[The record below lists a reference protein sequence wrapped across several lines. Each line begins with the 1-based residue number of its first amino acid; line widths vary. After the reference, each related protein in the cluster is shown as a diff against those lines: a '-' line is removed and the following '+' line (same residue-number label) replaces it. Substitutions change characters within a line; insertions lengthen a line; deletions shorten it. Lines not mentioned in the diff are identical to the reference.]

1 MTADETLRREY
12 AEIAAG
18 LDPAGA
24 PSMRFVH
31 RTGRAPS
38 KVAVLSAS
46 FNPPTLAHLR
56 MAELAHGD
64 LGYPEVVLELAIANV
79 DKAVTDAPLHERLM
93 MMRAIAA
100 PRPWMSAAI
109 ATHGRFLDKMT
120 ALREH
125 FPSADVCFIVG
136 YDTLARVFDPKYYA
150 DRAAELRALF
160 DQTSFACAN
169 REGADDDAFAELLA
183 VPENAAY
190 SDGVRLMALDA
201 YHAGLSS
208 TAARA
213 SLASGRGRSVGV
225 PEEVADYLAER
236 PLYGGSRRISS

>member
-1 MTADETLRREY
+1 MSAETVRREY
-12 AEIAAG
+12 AAIVDA
-18 LDPAGA
+18 LDPSGS

-31 RTGRAPS
+31 RGGGSPS

-56 MAELAHGD
+56 MAEIAHED
-64 LGYPEVVLELAIANV
+64 LGHPEVVLELAIANV
-79 DKAVTDAPLHERLM
+79 DKGITGAPLHERLM

-125 FPSADVCFIVG
+125 FPSAEVCFVVG

-150 DRAAELRALF
+150 DRAVELRALF

-169 REGADDDAFAELLA
+169 REGSGDGALAALLRA
-183 VPENAAY
+183 PANAMYAG
-190 SDGVRLMALDA
+190 GVRPMALDA

-208 TAARA
+208 TAVRA
-213 SLASGRGRSVGV
+213 SLASGEGTSEGV
-225 PEEVADYLAER
+225 PEEVVAYLAER
-236 PLYGGSRRISS
+236 PLYGAFRGISS

>member
-1 MTADETLRREY
+1 MTADETLRRDY
-12 AEIAAG
+12 ADIAAA
-18 LDPAGA
+18 LDPAGY
-24 PSMRFVH
+24 PSMQFVH
-31 RTGRAPS
+31 RTGGSPS

-56 MAELAHGD
+56 MAEIAHED

-100 PRPWMSAAI
+100 PRPWTSVAI

-136 YDTLARVFDPKYYA
+136 YDTLVRVFDPKYYA

-169 REGADDDAFAELLA
+169 RVGSGDGALASLLRA
-183 VPENAAY
+183 PENATYA
-190 SDGVRLMALDA
+190 DGVSSMALDP

-208 TAARA
+208 TAIRA
-213 SLASGRGRSVGV
+213 SLASGGV
-225 PEEVADYLAER
+225 PEEVVAYLAER
-236 PLYGGSRRISS
+236 PLYG